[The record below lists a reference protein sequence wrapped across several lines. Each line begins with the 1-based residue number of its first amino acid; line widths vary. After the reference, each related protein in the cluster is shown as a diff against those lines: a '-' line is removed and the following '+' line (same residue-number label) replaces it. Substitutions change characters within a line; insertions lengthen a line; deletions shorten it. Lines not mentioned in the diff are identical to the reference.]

1 MRYLSQDWL
10 DETRLMAADQPTHPG
25 ASGRIQYVVTGGPDG
40 DVKYSWELQD
50 GRLLAS
56 HLGSIADPDVTVTAP
71 YSEWVKIA
79 RGELD
84 MSAAFMQGVVK
95 VAGDIGK
102 WLHLLPISRTP
113 EYTEL
118 QAAIRAV
125 TEYPDA

>member
-10 DETRLMAADQPTHPG
+10 DETRAMAAGQPEHPG

-40 DVKYSWELQD
+40 DVKYSWELED

-56 HLGSIADPDVTVTAP
+56 HLGTIADPDVTVTAP
-71 YSEWVKIA
+71 YAEWVKIA

-95 VAGDIGK
+95 VAGDTGR
-102 WLHLLPISRTP
+102 WFRLLPITRTP

-118 QAAIRAV
+118 QAEIRAV